1 MILYWT
7 GCRLYA
13 TLGAGNAT
21 VHDRHQK
28 LFAVVLLD
36 HYVGSRISGIGW
48 ITIAV
53 RPCQIRVDVSLL
65 LLRSPWEKRIFFTG
79 LVAATAARR
88 PVVRRYRC
96 GFRNRRRSPAVP
108 PPSPQQ
114 KRRRD
119 DYRWRGRYRSEHY
132 HAGRCGVFAAAIRRI
147 APPIVVVVVATA
159 AQHYPPFC
167 AHVIILVCDI
177 IICYQLK

>member
-1 MILYWT
+1 MIYWT

-13 TLGAGNAT
+13 TLGTGNAA

-36 HYVGSRISGIGW
+36 HYVGRGIAGIRG
-48 ITIAV
+48 ITIPV
-53 RPCQIRVDVSLL
+53 RPGKTRVDVSLL
-65 LLRSPWEKRIFFTG
+65 LLLLLRSPREQRIFFTG
-79 LVAATAARR
+79 LVTATARR
-88 PVVRRYRC
+88 PVVGRYRC

-114 KRRRD
+114 ERRRD

-147 APPIVVVVVATA
+147 APSITVVVATA

-167 AHVIILVCDI
+167 ADVIILCDI
-177 IICYQLK
+177 ITICYWLK